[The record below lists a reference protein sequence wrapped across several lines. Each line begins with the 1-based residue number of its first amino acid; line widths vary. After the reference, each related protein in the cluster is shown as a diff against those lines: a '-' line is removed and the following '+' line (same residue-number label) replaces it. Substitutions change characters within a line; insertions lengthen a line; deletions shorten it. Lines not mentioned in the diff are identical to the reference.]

1 MALLTPEADVK
12 LISLCFG
19 NCDTQN
25 SLQNILTLFNVL
37 QLEDKH
43 HKEKGTISK
52 SVTLHS
58 KPIISVG
65 MSTALNGTQ
74 MDATDFHGS
83 DGLGN
88 VHKTAPQF
96 TASKEWIDLF
106 SPSSTTS
113 STEQDLPFI
122 PSKKP
127 SYLDILD
134 VLREE
139 EEDSVVIVAIGPLM
153 NIAKA
158 NEVDPVTFSRVKH
171 VVAMGGALRHPGNV
185 TPFAEFNIFSDYDA
199 AKHVFDLTGRQHL
212 IENESHKQFK
222 FTLLPLDLT
231 EKECLYHKD
240 FADML
245 EKKPPSPL
253 VEWTGVWISKTFDT
267 FHSIAGYDLKTEEEK
282 EKDPLCIHMHDPLA
296 VWYAISAFSDKS
308 SQVYSDDWKVDTD
321 LDIRVETK
329 GELTQGMTVADYRS
343 RPKRKE
349 PVHNDRGKWLSL
361 DYGNL
366 VNVVVESP
374 YTSDAGSF
382 GRKLLHAI
390 YGKY

>member
-1 MALLTPEADVK
+1 MALLTPGVDVK

-25 SLQNILTLFNVL
+25 SLQNLLTLFNVL

-43 HKEKGTISK
+43 HRENGTISK
-52 SVTLHS
+52 SATLHS

-65 MSTALNGTQ
+65 METALNGSQ

-96 TASKEWIDLF
+96 TATKQWMDLF
-106 SPSSTTS
+106 SSTSSSSTP
-113 STEQDLPFI
+113 QDLPFI
-122 PSKKP
+122 PSKQP

-134 VLREE
+134 ILRTE
-139 EEDSVVIVAIGPLM
+139 EEDSVIIVAIGPLM

-158 NEVDPVTFSRVKH
+158 NQVDPVTFSRVKH
-171 VVAMGGALRHPGNV
+171 VVSMGGTLRHPGNV
-185 TPFAEFNIFSDYDA
+185 TPFAEFNIFSDYEA
-199 AKHVFDLTGRQHL
+199 AKQVFDLTGRQH
-212 IENESHKQFK
+212 EANKRKQFK
-222 FTLLPLDLT
+222 FTLVPLDVT

-240 FADML
+240 FLDML
-245 EKKPPSPL
+245 ERKPPSPL
-253 VEWTGVWISKTFDT
+253 VEWTGVWMSKTFET
-267 FHSIAGYDLKTEEEK
+267 FHRIAGYDLKTEEEK

-308 SQVYSDDWKVDTD
+308 SEAYSENWKIDTD

-329 GELTQGMTVADYRS
+329 GEHTLGMTVADYRG

-349 PVHNDRGKWLSL
+349 ATHNDFGHWLSL
-361 DYGNL
+361 DYGNRI
-366 VNVVVESP
+366 NVVVESP
-374 YTSDAGSF
+374 FTSEPGGF
-382 GRKLLHAI
+382 GRKVLHAI
-390 YGKY
+390 YGNY